1 MVIGDRL
8 RQLRE
13 ESPTLPNT
21 PNTQHQPFRK
31 IDIGQPGLP
40 LSDGSFISLGDPS
53 AVDSY
58 FRIRSRCLI
67 CFISYGIYTL
77 R

>member
-21 PNTQHQPFRK
+21 PNTQHAAPVTPRLDAPASQE
-31 IDIGQPGLP
+31 
-40 LSDGSFISLGDPS
+40 
-53 AVDSY
+53 
-58 FRIRSRCLI
+58 
-67 CFISYGIYTL
+67 
-77 R
+77 